1 VSYLFKINDMRPK
14 YVYNI
19 RRYRNRLPPAVNM
32 YNTNG
37 GIHALVNVKIH
48 IVTTTILT
56 NYARKLTLISSASD
70 ENPRP

>member
-1 VSYLFKINDMRPK
+1 
-14 YVYNI
+14 
-19 RRYRNRLPPAVNM
+19 M

-37 GIHALVNVKIH
+37 QIHALVNVKIH